1 MKRLSLLVLISY
13 LISCAGSQSLNKKNQ
28 ALNDRAEELQLVINM
43 EPTNPANHVALGN
56 VFSQLKKYDQA
67 VEAYDKALQ
76 LRPGLNEALVQKGFV
91 LWQKDDQKKAL
102 DAFKS
107 VLYSPTGQTYSERI
121 AKILG
126 CPYQI
131 RRVSDGRRDNA
142 FPSCSADGRWIL
154 FQSNRDDNWEIYV
167 MGSDG
172 KNLRRLTRNQARDEG
187 PVFAPDGQTYA
198 FTSTRD
204 DSIHV
209 HLEDMTREIYL
220 ANLNDNEEKRLTDS
234 PSDDWSPKFSPTGQ
248 QLMFLSDRSD
258 TRDVPM
264 SEKYNNIYELALQT
278 GQIRQLTASMNGK
291 ALGDYD
297 KQKKEFY
304 FSAKEIGGYDI
315 YVKKLSNKP
324 AKKLLGTE
332 GEDVGAT
339 LSHAGD
345 KIVFFAKNGENYD
358 IYFAHLDSLQI
369 HRLTCNA
376 AVDAYPVFS
385 ADDSRI
391 LFHSDRDGS
400 YQIYA
405 IELDKPMQGKELLE
419 IVSELDKSAQAAQ
432 ANNAKP

>member
-1 MKRLSLLVLISY
+1 MKRLGLLVLLSY
-13 LISCAGSQSLNKKNQ
+13 LLSCAGSQSLNKKEKE
-28 ALNDRAEELQLVINM
+28 LNDRVEELQLVINL
-43 EPTNPANHVALGN
+43 EPTNPANYITLGN
-56 VFSQLKKYDQA
+56 VYSQLKKLDQA
-67 VEAYDKALQ
+67 IEAYDKALQ
-76 LRPGLNEALVQKGFV
+76 LRPGLNEALVQKGLV
-91 LWQKDDQKKAL
+91 LWQKNDQKEAL

-107 VLYSPTGQTYSERI
+107 VLYSPSGNTYSERI

-131 RRVSDGRRDNA
+131 RRISDGRRDNA
-142 FPSCSADGRWIL
+142 FPSCSPDGRWIL

-167 MGSDG
+167 MDSDG

-187 PVFAPDGQTYA
+187 PVFAPDGQTFA

-204 DSIHV
+204 DSVHE
-209 HLEDMTREIYL
+209 HLEDLTREIYL
-220 ANLNDNEEKRLTDS
+220 GNLAGHEEKRLTDS
-234 PSDDWSPKFSPTGQ
+234 PSDDWSPRFSPTGEK
-248 QLMFLSDRSD
+248 LMFLSDRSD
-258 TRDVPM
+258 LRDVPT
-264 SEKYNNIYELALQT
+264 SEKHSSIFELSLQT
-278 GQIRQLTASMNGK
+278 GAIRQLTNSVGGK
-291 ALGDYD
+291 ALGDYG
-297 KQKKEFY
+297 KQGKEIY
-304 FSAKEIGGYDI
+304 FSANEIGGYDI

-324 AKKLLGTE
+324 ARKLLGSE

-345 KIVFFAKNGENYD
+345 KIVFFAKDRENYD
-358 IYFAHLDSLQI
+358 IYFARLDSLQI

-405 IELDKPMQGKELLE
+405 IELDKPMQDKELLE
-419 IVSELDKSAQAAQ
+419 IVSELDK
-432 ANNAKP
+432 NAVTVPGASTRP